1 VIKIAELAVIG
12 DNDFV
17 MGFELIGIKRVF
29 KASGSAEDLK
39 KAFAAA
45 LADRSIGILVAD
57 EASMSKLDPTY
68 RKTVEN
74 SVSPVIVT
82 LSAGDSSQT
91 NLRDMIKKA
100 IGIDLMAK

>member
-1 VIKIAELAVIG
+1 MIAEMAVIG

-17 MGFELIGIKRVF
+17 MGFELIGIKRIF
-29 KASGSAEDLK
+29 RAYDAEDLK
-39 KAFAAA
+39 KTFVSV
-45 LADRSIGILVAD
+45 LADRSIGVLVTEESTMAR
-57 EASMSKLDPTY
+57 LDPAF

-74 SVSPVIVT
+74 SVSPVIVA
-82 LSAGDSSQT
+82 LSANESGQT